1 LRPPLCI
8 IDSIVNSSLALIW
21 TITAATTLLQAGNGL
36 LQALMPLRMQAEGI
50 SVASIGIVAAA
61 YGLGFSTGCFLA
73 PSFIRHVGYIRAFAS
88 LAAMVSVLVLIM
100 TQAHSTLA
108 WILLRGL
115 TGVTLACI
123 FTVTDGWISARATS
137 SHRGRILSI
146 YMICTK
152 VALMLSP
159 LGIGFGDIRTDGLFM
174 AVSALITL
182 SLLPIA
188 ATTTKEPAA
197 PQGVRI
203 EVRQLFAAAP
213 SAVVGAFV
221 VGLVNG
227 PVIAIT
233 PVFGVSIGLGQDQAA
248 ALLFALQAGS
258 LAMQWPL
265 GWLSDRADRRYV
277 IAGLAAGTSLVS
289 LLILWASAQGAN
301 LLILWSFAA
310 WGGLALCIYSVCVAH
325 ACDIVDPGQ
334 IVSTVGTLL
343 FSWAAGVTVGPLL
356 GAAAMEM
363 TGPRGLFIYSAV
375 ASLGLV
381 VFIVMRILQ
390 VQRSPAK
397 GGFADIAPTSSAAA
411 GLTPRAE
418 IDTVAD
424 QAPASNNS
432 HEAEEPDQKA
442 DASAVARADTA
453 S

>member
-1 LRPPLCI
+1 M
-8 IDSIVNSSLALIW
+8 NSSLALIW

-50 SVASIGIVAAA
+50 SVASIGVVAAA

-88 LAAMVSVLVLIM
+88 LAAMVSVLILMM

-108 WILLRGL
+108 WIILRGL

-159 LGIGFGDIRTDGLFM
+159 LGIGFGDIRMDGLFM

-188 ATTTKEPAA
+188 ATTTKEPSA

-203 EVRQLFAAAP
+203 EIRKLFATAP
-213 SAVVGAFV
+213 SAVVGSFV

-277 IAGLAAGTSLVS
+277 IAGLAAGTSLIS

-343 FSWAAGVTVGPLL
+343 FAWATGVTVGPLI
-356 GAAAMEM
+356 GAVAMEM
-363 TGPRGLFIYSAV
+363 MGPKGLFIYAAV

-381 VFIVMRILQ
+381 VFIVMRIVQ
-390 VQRSPAK
+390 VERSPAK

-411 GLTPRAE
+411 SLTPRA
-418 IDTVAD
+418 DVTVVED
-424 QAPASNNS
+424 QASQADNAGDP
-432 HEAEEPDQKA
+432 EETDQKEP
-442 DASAVARADTA
+442 SATA